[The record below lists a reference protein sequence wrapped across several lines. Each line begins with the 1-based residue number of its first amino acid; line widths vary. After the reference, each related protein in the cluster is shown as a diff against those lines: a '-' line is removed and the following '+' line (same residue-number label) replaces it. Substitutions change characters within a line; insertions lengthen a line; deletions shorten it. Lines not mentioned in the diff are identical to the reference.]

1 MCSLANFEAS
11 TPYIVAG
18 PPAACGES
26 LVTLI
31 QRHGYGE
38 TVLSPIRTAAH
49 AMAWFVAALAFLNA
63 LYFVLRA
70 SSPLVRDDAW
80 YFLDVFLR
88 KAINGD
94 LGLGDFFVRRM
105 GADHSQPLFK
115 LVLLFEWRYLDLDL
129 AFGAVVGVCAAA
141 ACALVLYRIIAAERR
156 NDRSDIFRYLAWAAI
171 CAVLFTL
178 NADAAI
184 WTWPLVA
191 LENVTNLIILLFAL
205 TVWHAHRTQRYTALV
220 LVTLL
225 LGITSDDSALVAAI
239 AVVAAMWLMQL
250 RDPAQRHQ
258 SAWKVLAVIAACTV
272 LVRIGY
278 THAPIVGGMAE
289 TPLSSRLGLLIEH
302 FRDKGWWIW
311 AVSPLTLPVFYR
323 SPTRF
328 IHAEAWPAV
337 QVAMGVL
344 LLAAHLWF
352 WRTAFRGKYNRAV
365 FVAVCLM
372 LVSYGWVAGIIL
384 GRVATAGNDYLSQ
397 PRYVL
402 LYGGHLIALLLM
414 WAGSVN
420 ATFRPSVRW
429 HVIGTWLPVAGCA
442 VLLAGQILVSRH
454 EWHARRYLVAY
465 YISMAHQIDD
475 LTKDP
480 EHTRICAPEL
490 PVCHWPLAK
499 RRELTQLLSQN
510 RLNVFS
516 PNVQRRHRYLPR
528 LVPASAEP

>member
-1 MCSLANFEAS
+1 VILTQKSRL
-11 TPYIVAG
+11 
-18 PPAACGES
+18 
-26 LVTLI
+26 
-31 QRHGYGE
+31 
-38 TVLSPIRTAAH
+38 TVLPSTQN
-49 AMAWFVAALAFLNA
+49 VARALAWLVVALLLLNA

-70 SSPLVRDDAW
+70 SSPVIRDDSW

-141 ACALVLYRIIAAERR
+141 ACALIFHMVIAAERC
-156 NDRSDIFRYLAWAAI
+156 NDHSDVFRYLAWAAI

-191 LENVTNLIILLFAL
+191 LENVTNLIILLFVL
-205 TVWHAHRTQRYTALV
+205 TVWHAHRTRRYTALV

-225 LGITSDDSALVAAI
+225 LGITSDDSALIAAI
-239 AVVAAMWLMQL
+239 AVVAAMSLMQL
-250 RDPAQRHQ
+250 RDPAQRHP

-278 THAPIVGGMAE
+278 AYVPIVGGMAE
-289 TPLSSRLGLLIEH
+289 TPLSSRLGLLVGH
-302 FRDKGWWIW
+302 FRDKGWWMWVIM
-311 AVSPLTLPVFYR
+311 PLTLPVFYR

-328 IHAEAWPAV
+328 IHVETWPAM
-337 QVAMGVL
+337 QVAIGVL
-344 LLAAHLWF
+344 LFAAHLWF

-384 GRVATAGNDYLSQ
+384 GRVTTAGNGYLTQ

-414 WAGSVN
+414 WAGSISVMS
-420 ATFRPSVRW
+420 RPSAQRQF
-429 HVIGTWLPVAGCA
+429 IGMWLPAAGCA
-442 VLLAGQILVSRH
+442 VLLVGQVLISRN
-454 EWHARRYLVAY
+454 EWRARPYLVAY
-465 YISMAHQIDD
+465 YANMAHQIDD

-480 EHTRICAPEL
+480 GHPRACAAEL
-490 PVCHWPLAK
+490 PVCHWPLVK

-510 RLNVFS
+510 QLNVFS
-516 PNVQRRHRYLPR
+516 PKVQWRHRYLPA
-528 LVPASAEP
+528 LMPVAAEPALSGYKAGDDGKKKSD

>member
-1 MCSLANFEAS
+1 
-11 TPYIVAG
+11 
-18 PPAACGES
+18 
-26 LVTLI
+26 VTLI

-38 TVLSPIRTAAH
+38 TALLSVRTAAH
-49 AMAWFVAALAFLNA
+49 AIAWFVAALAFLNA

-70 SSPLVRDDAW
+70 SSPLVRDDSW

-94 LGLGDFFVRRM
+94 LRLGDFFVRRM

-141 ACALVLYRIIAAERR
+141 AYGLVLHRIIATERS
-156 NDRSDIFRYLAWAAI
+156 NDRSDIFRYIAWAAI
-171 CAVLFTL
+171 CVVLFTL

-191 LENVTNLIILLFAL
+191 LENVTSLTILLFAL
-205 TVWHAHRTQRYTALV
+205 TAWHAHRTQRYTALV

-239 AVVAAMWLMQL
+239 AVVAAMLLMQL
-250 RDPAQRHQ
+250 RDPAQRRQ

-278 THAPIVGGMAE
+278 THAPIVGGMTE
-289 TPLSSRLGLLIEH
+289 TPLSSRLGLLTEH
-302 FRDKGWWIW
+302 FRDKGWWMW
-311 AVSPLTLPVFYR
+311 AILPLTLPVFYR

-328 IHAEAWPAV
+328 IHPEAWPAV
-337 QVAMGVL
+337 QVVMGLL

-352 WRTAFRGKYNRAV
+352 WRTALRGKYNRAV

-384 GRVATAGNDYLSQ
+384 GRVATAGNDYLHQ

-414 WAGSVN
+414 WAGSSNV
-420 ATFRPSVRW
+420 AVRSSTRW
-429 HVIGTWLPVAGCA
+429 HAIGTWLPAAGCL
-442 VLLAGQILVSRH
+442 VLLVGQILASRH
-454 EWHARRYLVAY
+454 EWHVRPYLWTY
-465 YISMAHQIDD
+465 YASMAHQIDD

-480 EHTRICAPEL
+480 EHVRACAPEL
-490 PVCHWPLAK
+490 PVCRWPVEK

-516 PNVQRRHRYLPR
+516 SNVQRRHRYLPA
-528 LVPASAEP
+528 LMPVAAEPVLSGYKASNDGKKKSD

>member
-1 MCSLANFEAS
+1 
-11 TPYIVAG
+11 
-18 PPAACGES
+18 
-26 LVTLI
+26 
-31 QRHGYGE
+31 
-38 TVLSPIRTAAH
+38 
-49 AMAWFVAALAFLNA
+49 MAWFVAVLAFLNA

-70 SSPLVRDDAW
+70 SSPLVRDDSW

-88 KAINGD
+88 KAINGE
-94 LGLGDFFVRRM
+94 LALSDFFVRRM

-129 AFGAVVGVCAAA
+129 VFGAVVGVCAAA
-141 ACALVLYRIIAAERR
+141 ACALIFYRIIAAERR
-156 NDRSDIFRYLAWAAI
+156 NDRSDIFRYLAWAVI

-191 LENVTNLIILLFAL
+191 LENVTSLIILLFVL
-205 TVWHAHRTQRYTALV
+205 TVWRAHRTQRYTALV

-225 LGITSDDSALVAAI
+225 LGITSDDSAVVAAI
-239 AVVAAMWLMQL
+239 AVVAAMLLMQL

-258 SAWKVLAVIAACTV
+258 STWKVLAVIAACTV

-278 THAPIVGGMAE
+278 AHAPIVGGMAE
-289 TPLSSRLGLLIEH
+289 MPLSFRLGLLTEH
-302 FRDKGWWIW
+302 FRDKGWWMW

-328 IHAEAWPAV
+328 IHAEAWPTV
-337 QVAMGVL
+337 QMVMGAL
-344 LLAAHLWF
+344 LFAAHLWF

-384 GRVATAGNDYLSQ
+384 GRVATAGNDYLNQ

-414 WAGSVN
+414 WAGSI
-420 ATFRPSVRW
+420 TGTLHPPSRQ
-429 HVIGTWLPVAGCA
+429 HILGMWLPTAGCVA
-442 VLLAGQILVSRH
+442 LLAGQILMSRH
-454 EWHARRYLVAY
+454 EWHVRPYLVAY
-465 YISMAHQIDD
+465 YASMAHQIDD
-475 LTKDP
+475 LTRNP
-480 EHTRICAPEL
+480 ERARICAPEL
-490 PVCHWPLAK
+490 PVCRWPLAK

-516 PNVQRRHRYLPR
+516 PKVQRRHRYLPA
-528 LVPASAEP
+528 LMPVAAEPVLSGYKAGNVGRKKSD